1 MNKILDKRPLKKVAL
16 PTTGDI
22 LEVLLDFSGRMDQKF
37 EGIDEKFE
45 SIDQKFKKIDERFD
59 KIETELIAIRTE
71 ITDMRN
77 EIRHI
82 WTKLDDI
89 DGRLTRLERRTIE
102 DSDSQGKSI
111 VDLQVRVKTIEKH
124 LAF

>member
-1 MNKILDKRPLKKVAL
+1 MNKILDKRPLKKVE

-22 LEVLLDFSGRMDQKF
+22 LEALLDFSGRMDQKF
-37 EGIDEKFE
+37 E
-45 SIDQKFKKIDERFD
+45 KIDERFE
-59 KIETELIAIRTE
+59 KIEAEIVGIKTELIAIRTE